1 MSSRTIKNTRLEDTY
16 IPIDVYA
23 GLEIAPEYDVIIALE
38 NVNALEAR
46 KGITVDIYSKKIEKV
61 LTMED
66 AVVEAVNKDY
76 VSIYS
81 DTELKYINNVGELVS
96 NTEVYKDLKLYSYQA
111 DDGKWGFADKTG
123 NIVVD
128 CKYDVVTELN
138 EYGFAGIFQENKWG
152 VIDENGKVVVV
163 PEYEIDTYYTPTF
176 VGKYLLEE
184 LETKYCVDIT
194 AEVEIENEE

>member
-1 MSSRTIKNTRLEDTY
+1 MVFFLQKGGVI
-16 IPIDVYA
+16 
-23 GLEIAPEYDVIIALE
+23 YD
-38 NVNALEAR
+38 
-46 KGITVDIYSKKIEKV
+46 KS
-61 LTMED
+61 
-66 AVVEAVNKDY
+66 
-76 VSIYS
+76 
-81 DTELKYINNVGELVS
+81 
-96 NTEVYKDLKLYSYQA
+96 
-111 DDGKWGFADKTG
+111 G

-138 EYGFAGIFQENKWG
+138 EYGFAGIVQENKWG